1 VACKLLI
8 PLQELRFDGVLKQRS
23 VAGDDGQP
31 RGSDE
36 VAALVLDRVI
46 ADDRALGNMH
56 VAVDDGA
63 PSVVST
69 LRESLAISS

>member
-1 VACKLLI
+1 
-8 PLQELRFDGVLKQRS
+8 
-23 VAGDDGQP
+23 
-31 RGSDE
+31 
-36 VAALVLDRVI
+36 
-46 ADDRALGNMH
+46 MH